1 MDKDEIKKA
10 NRKALPKFI
19 LIVIISAVVSGAV
32 GYSSAR
38 YGLYNLSDDIK
49 NIAGVFGMNI
59 APWLLLAVA
68 IITPATSLPLYNKAK
83 RLLAG
88 WDGED
93 EAMADA
99 VDDKLST
106 IVCLTNIAL
115 IISYF
120 LISASYSGGFSVL
133 DEGENILPFCVAI
146 IAFLGVMTETIIL
159 QQKCVDS
166 SKKINPEKTA
176 SVYDM
181 KFQKKWLAS
190 CDEAEKIMVGK
201 CAYKAYAETNTTCA
215 IIAPALA
222 VCALIF
228 GTGFLASFVVCVIWI
243 VSTSVYLK
251 ELRKYSKAGNKIS

>member
-1 MDKDEIKKA
+1 MDNNEIKRA

-19 LIVIISAVVSGAV
+19 IVIIISAIIGGIV

-38 YGLYNLSDDIK
+38 YGLNNLSDDIK

-59 APWLLLAVA
+59 APWLLLAA
-68 IITPATSLPLYNKAK
+68 ALITPAASLPLYNKAK
-83 RLLAG
+83 RLLSS

-93 EAMADA
+93 EALADA

-106 IVCLTNIAL
+106 VISLTNIAL

-120 LISASYSGGFSVL
+120 LITASYSGGFSIF
-133 DEGENILPFCVAI
+133 DEVENILPFCVAI
-146 IAFLGVMTETIIL
+146 IAFLGVMTEAIIF
-159 QQKCVDS
+159 QQKCVDT

-181 KFQKKWLAS
+181 KFQKKWMES

-201 CAYKAYAETNTTCA
+201 CAYKAYAATNTACA

-222 VCALIF
+222 ICALIF

-251 ELRKYSKAGNKIS
+251 ESKKILRGQK